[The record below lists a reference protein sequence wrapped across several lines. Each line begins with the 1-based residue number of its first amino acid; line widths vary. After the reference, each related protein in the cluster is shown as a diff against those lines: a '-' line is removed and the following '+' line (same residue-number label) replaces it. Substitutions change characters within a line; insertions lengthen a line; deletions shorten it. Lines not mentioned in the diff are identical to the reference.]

1 MFKLFN
7 ILLKIS
13 ILLSVK
19 TSFALSSASY
29 LITNSAINSY
39 DYEKAY
45 GQYEFSERS
54 FSERDLYYQLL
65 VLVNLNLLSD
75 SVEVAKKIVKINP
88 NHQEAWTIIL
98 TYARIKNDYKILNE
112 YKKKFYDSEMELLKY
127 TFFDE
132 EGKIQTNPQ
141 IARSIFEII
150 KISISRQGINLDYK
164 LPLFYLSIV
173 NNLDKN
179 FNEAY
184 FLTAQIYQNLK
195 KLSKAEKYFNYINAK
210 HDLYIE
216 SQMNI
221 AVIKSQQGHFVDG
234 EKLLLNLII
243 DYPKNSQAQLA
254 IADLYRFNQKYE
266 NAIKYYTNIIN
277 QDNIKDL
284 EYWKIFYLRGICF
297 ERTNRWDLAEQD
309 FLHSLKIEKDSADVL
324 NYLAYG
330 WLERDKNIDLA
341 LNMLSKAYEIK
352 PESYYILDSLAW
364 GYYKNNELNKAAEL
378 MEKVIEMAPGEAIS
392 LDHLADIYFA
402 MQRKREAIF
411 FWKQALDLA
420 ETKDNIIES
429 LKIKLEKYNAG

>member
-19 TSFALSSASY
+19 TSFALSSSSY

-45 GQYEFSERS
+45 GQYEFSERF

-98 TYARIKNDYKILNE
+98 TYARIRNDYKILNE

-132 EGKIQTNPQ
+132 EGKIQTNLQ

-277 QDNIKDL
+277 QDNLKDL

-297 ERTNRWDLAEQD
+297 ERTDRWNLAEQD

>member
-112 YKKKFYDSEMELLKY
+112 YKKKFYNSEMELLKY